1 MTRTAQRL
9 AAVRPSA
16 SMAAS
21 LAAEALRAQGF
32 DVIDLGLGEPDFP
45 TPRHIAELCLTGEPI
60 DAKRAAEIGL
70 VNHVAPAGE
79 LDAKTKELIALAIG
93 VAARCDGCI
102 GFHTQALIK
111 LGVTKLQLAEML
123 GVAVMM
129 GGGPSLMYAAEAMR
143 AYEEFGGQ

>member
-1 MTRTAQRL
+1 MSEKSFKTVTQELSKGLAQFRGQVPDVQAGFSAL
-9 AAVRPSA
+9 HNAAMKGGV
-16 SMAAS
+16 
-21 LAAEALRAQGF
+21 
-32 DVIDLGLGEPDFP
+32 
-45 TPRHIAELCLTGEPI
+45 
-60 DAKRAAEIGL
+60 
-70 VNHVAPAGE
+70 

-111 LGVTKLQLAEML
+111 LGMTKAELAEML

-129 GGGPSLMYAAEAMR
+129 GGGPSLMYAGEAMR

>member
-1 MTRTAQRL
+1 MSGKSFKAVTQDLSKGLAQFRAQVPDVQAGFSAL
-9 AAVRPSA
+9 HQA
-16 SMAAS
+16 SMKDGA
-21 LAAEALRAQGF
+21 
-32 DVIDLGLGEPDFP
+32 
-45 TPRHIAELCLTGEPI
+45 
-60 DAKRAAEIGL
+60 
-70 VNHVAPAGE
+70 

-111 LGVTKLQLAEML
+111 LGTNKAELAEML

-129 GGGPSLMYAAEAMR
+129 GGGPSLMYAGETMR

>member
-1 MTRTAQRL
+1 MSEKSFKTVTQELRKGLAQFRGPVPEVHASFSAL
-9 AAVRPSA
+9 HQAATK
-16 SMAAS
+16 
-21 LAAEALRAQGF
+21 
-32 DVIDLGLGEPDFP
+32 D
-45 TPRHIAELCLTGEPI
+45 
-60 DAKRAAEIGL
+60 
-70 VNHVAPAGE
+70 GE